1 MQNQLEKLIAKN
13 YYLHQS
19 AKEGYRSY
27 IQAYGS
33 YSLKRIYD
41 IHKLDLAK
49 VAKAFGFAVPPKVNV
64 TIGTGL
70 KKKSAA
76 HGGDEDDDD
85 APSKRQRIERRS
97 YGHKDKADMY
107 RPAKRTDAQWSR

>member
-1 MQNQLEKLIAKN
+1 M
-13 YYLHQS
+13 
-19 AKEGYRSY
+19 
-27 IQAYGS
+27 
-33 YSLKRIYD
+33 
-41 IHKLDLAK
+41 
-49 VAKAFGFAVPPKVNV
+49 VNV
-64 TIGTGL
+64 TIGPGL

-107 RPAKRTDAQWSR
+107 RPSKRTDAQWSR